1 MLRVPHRRT
10 PHVMYVAHMLTLDS
24 IAHIIQHATAPQGVT
39 TCKLGTMLARSID
52 HMRISLRREC
62 RVWQFVTTSVYLEIA
77 VCAKQWPIT
86 GAPLAVLCT
95 HLWTQYDLS
104 CPIVREHYTEKDA
117 GSTCRVTSGIVQSK
131 TRMKEF
137 MISY

>member
-10 PHVMYVAHMLTLDS
+10 PHVMFVAHVLTSDS
-24 IAHIIQHATAPQGVT
+24 IAHIIHATAPQGVI
-39 TCKLGTMLARSID
+39 KLGTMLARSID
-52 HMRISLRREC
+52 HMRISLRREW

-104 CPIVREHYTEKDA
+104 CPIVREHYTETDA
-117 GSTCRVTSGIVQSK
+117 GSTCRVTSGIA
-131 TRMKEF
+131 RMKEF